1 MGKFISVIYR
11 YRPIRKLDLSAV
23 IGIGRYGKKLID
35 CTLISCNFFPDFMY
49 FEKTNNSEGDRPG
62 MLDG

>member
-1 MGKFISVIYR
+1 MKSKVIFIQKNVIY
-11 YRPIRKLDLSAV
+11 
-23 IGIGRYGKKLID
+23 
-35 CTLISCNFFPDFMY
+35 ISCTFFPDFMY